1 MSRLESTTRLNAYT
15 TGIRFFFP
23 RIRPYESI
31 KRGRSEEE
39 SRVRIDEYGF
49 RTRLV
54 GIGDELRDDCPVSTW
69 LFTVALTS
77 IPPAPPPPSPLNDPT
92 KERRSLEPFASFFFS
107 RGTQQWWTEDGPDG
121 RHGRCAAQT
130 ARTPGEDPVTSR
142 HPATVDDLARGGT
155 PAWRIAP
162 AACATVSHEIPFPS
176 TCHDSLRRPIG
187 SYPRE
192 KDTFLLAYR
201 KVELIRKWRSSFLGR
216 IDDNRWLQGRGSFSV
231 D

>member
-1 MSRLESTTRLNAYT
+1 MAFYRRFNVDPSRH
-15 TGIRFFFP
+15 
-23 RIRPYESI
+23 
-31 KRGRSEEE
+31 
-39 SRVRIDEYGF
+39 
-49 RTRLV
+49 
-54 GIGDELRDDCPVSTW
+54 
-69 LFTVALTS
+69 
-77 IPPAPPPPSPLNDPT
+77 PPSPLNDPT

-192 KDTFLLAYR
+192 KDTLLLAYR
-201 KVELIRKWRSSFLGR
+201 NVEPIRKWRSSFLGR
-216 IDDNRWLQGRGSFSV
+216 IDDNRWWNRDTLEVFSWIRWGQEKSEGGMLDRLSWLSWTLEVRGVGRISIEFHRVWQSRIACIELE
-231 D
+231 

>member
-1 MSRLESTTRLNAYT
+1 MSQLESGLNAYT
-15 TGIRFFFP
+15 TGIRFFFHG
-23 RIRPYESI
+23 Y
-31 KRGRSEEE
+31 
-39 SRVRIDEYGF
+39 SRTSQLNGDEARKNLAAELTSTGF

-77 IPPAPPPPSPLNDPT
+77 IPSSPPSPLNDPK
-92 KERRSLEPFASFFFS
+92 KERRSFEPFASFFFS

-142 HPATVDDLARGGT
+142 HPATVDDLARGET

-162 AACATVSHEIPFPS
+162 AACATVSHEILSHPLVTTLFDAPS
-176 TCHDSLRRPIG
+176 GHTHVKKTPCCYRL
-187 SYPRE
+187 
-192 KDTFLLAYR
+192 YR
-201 KVELIRKWRSSFLGR
+201 KVDITVFRA
-216 IDDNRWLQGRGSFSV
+216 NR
-231 D
+231 